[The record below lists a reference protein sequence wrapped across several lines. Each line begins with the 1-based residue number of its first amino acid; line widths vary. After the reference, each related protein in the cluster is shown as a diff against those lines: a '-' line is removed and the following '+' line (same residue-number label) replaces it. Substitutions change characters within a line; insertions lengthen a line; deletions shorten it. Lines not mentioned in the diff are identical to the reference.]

1 MEDKGWSERAWS
13 EEEERAREDVERD
26 RRRERGMGDGEESS
40 SVVEEE
46 PLRGRG
52 RFEKKLCS
60 TGKGGDQR
68 AEVKEEIRDDR
79 THRV

>member
-1 MEDKGWSERAWS
+1 
-13 EEEERAREDVERD
+13 
-26 RRRERGMGDGEESS
+26 MGDGEESS

-52 RFEKKLCS
+52 GFEKKLCS